1 MSQNQSKLP
10 EKFLTRLQEIFGRSE
25 ADKIVSTFKARPTTF
40 RVNTIKNKRDE
51 VLQILQQKGF
61 KVKRVPWFADAF
73 ILENKSQSELM
84 KTDLFT
90 DGKIYLQSLAS
101 MVPVVVLD
109 PKPGEKILDLTSA
122 PGSKTSQ
129 IAMMMGKD
137 GELVANEL
145 DKIRFEKLAHNM
157 KLLGVEDAE
166 KEVWKFELV
175 NEDGIK
181 IFEKYSNYFDK
192 VLLDA
197 PCSAEARIDLSD
209 RRSYSY
215 WNEKNIKDHAFL
227 QKKLLFSAWTC
238 LKVGGTL
245 VYSTCTFAPEENEG
259 QIAWLKEKFGAE
271 VEIEKVELNGLLKGK
286 SLGEWKGEKF
296 SKELASSLRILP
308 DKYVEGFFVVKIK
321 KK

>member
-1 MSQNQSKLP
+1 MSKINLP
-10 EKFLTRLQEIFGRSE
+10 EKLLDRLNFIFGQSN
-25 ADKIVSTFKARPTTF
+25 AQKILTTFKARQTTF

-61 KVKRVPWFADAF
+61 KVKRVPWLADAF

-84 KTDLFT
+84 KTDLFL

-101 MVPVVVLD
+101 MVPVIVLD
-109 PKPGEKILDLTSA
+109 PKAGEKVLDLTSA

-129 IAMMMGKD
+129 IAMMMDKK
-137 GELVANEL
+137 GELIANEI
-145 DKIRFEKLAHNM
+145 DQIRFEKLAHNM
-157 KLLGVEDAE
+157 KLLGVEDDE
-166 KEVWKFELV
+166 KDDWDFELV

-197 PCSAEARIDLSD
+197 PCSAEARIDLAD

-238 LKVGGTL
+238 LKPGGTL
-245 VYSTCTFAPEENEG
+245 VYSTCTFAPEENES
-259 QIAWLKEKFGAE
+259 QIVWLKEKFGGE
-271 VEIEKVELNGLLKGK
+271 MQIEKIEINSLEK
-286 SLGEWKGEKF
+286 SRNLSEWKDIKF
-296 SKELASSLRILP
+296 DKEINKCCRILP
-308 DKYVEGFFVVKIK
+308 DKYIEGFFVVKIK
-321 KK
+321 KAT

>member
-1 MSQNQSKLP
+1 MPKINLP
-10 EKFLTRLQEIFGRSE
+10 ENLLERIDLIFGKSN
-25 ADKIVSTFKARPTTF
+25 AQKVISNFKARQTTF
-40 RVNTIKNKRDE
+40 RVNTLKIDKIE

-61 KVKRVPWFADAF
+61 KVKRVAWFSDAF

-84 KTDLFT
+84 KTDLFI

-101 MVPVVVLD
+101 MVPVIVLD
-109 PKPGEKILDLTSA
+109 PKVGDKVLDLTSA

-129 IAMMMGKD
+129 IAMMMSKT
-137 GELVANEL
+137 GELVANEI

-157 KLLGVEDAE
+157 KLLGVEDSG
-166 KEVWKFELV
+166 KEDWKFELV

-181 IFEKYSNYFDK
+181 FFEKYKDHFDK

-197 PCSAEARIDLSD
+197 PCSAEARIDLAD

-215 WNEKNIKDHAFL
+215 WNEKNIKEHAFL

-238 LKVGGTL
+238 LKVGGVM
-245 VYSTCTFAPEENEG
+245 VYSTCTFAPEENES
-259 QIAWLKEKFGAE
+259 QIVWLKEKFGGE
-271 VEIEKVELNGLLKGK
+271 MQIEKIEINGLEK
-286 SLGEWKGEKF
+286 SRNLPEWKGVKYD
-296 SKELASSLRILP
+296 KDINNTCRIFP
-308 DKYVEGFFVVKIK
+308 DKYIEGFFVVKIK

>member
-1 MSQNQSKLP
+1 MPKINLP
-10 EKFLTRLQEIFGRSE
+10 EKLLERLDLIFGKSNTQ
-25 ADKIVSTFKARPTTF
+25 KILATFKARPTTF
-40 RVNTIKNKRDE
+40 RVNTLKNDRVE

-61 KVKRVPWFADAF
+61 KVKRVPWLADAF

-109 PKPGEKILDLTSA
+109 PKAGDKVLDLTSA

-129 IAMMMGKD
+129 MAMMMGKV

-157 KLLGVEDAE
+157 KLLGVEDSE
-166 KEVWKFELV
+166 KDDWDFELV

-197 PCSAEARIDLSD
+197 PCSAEARIDLSV

-215 WNEKNIKDHAFL
+215 WNEKNIKEHAFL

-238 LKVGGTL
+238 LKPGGTL

-259 QIAWLKEKFGAE
+259 QVAWLKEKFVGE
-271 VEIEKVELNGLLKGK
+271 VEIEKIEINGLVKGK
-286 SLGEWKGEKF
+286 KLDEWKGMKF
-296 SKELASSLRILP
+296 DKDIGNSIRILP
-308 DKYVEGFFVVKIK
+308 DKYIEGFFVVKIVK
-321 KK
+321 KAA